1 MGDYG
6 FKVMQDENRTPGT
19 RVCRDGVHFGFYASE
34 PGCPTLLLYKKGCEE
49 IAAAIAFPKPSAP
62 GNFYSMKV
70 KLPADEYEYN
80 FLDGDT
86 VVTDPY
92 AGRLAGREVYGKAP
106 SFSPHGLRGAF
117 VTGKYAWGEDQLPEL
132 AFCETVMYH
141 LHVRGFTMHKNSGV
155 RGKGTFSGLRRKIP
169 YLKSLGVNQ
178 VKLMPV
184 YDFSELEIPA
194 YLFRHKLSEPEKQQG
209 QVSEAETA
217 HTGIASAGAH
227 MAHTE
232 AASAEDHMAHTE
244 PVSAE
249 TNMTKED
256 MLTRAFDRP
265 QMSDDDFRKNYWG
278 YGPGFYFAPKASYAA
293 SDRADIEF
301 KDLVKALHAN
311 GIEIILEFSFDAAAD
326 IGMIRD
332 CLTYWADE
340 YHVDGFSIV
349 GRDDLSAELSRLP
362 LFVSRKLICSWF
374 PDDIIS
380 GNKKE
385 ENPGNQNRQVKQK
398 HQIAQSNDGFM
409 NDARRLLKGDAGML
423 DAFGYR
429 TRLNP
434 AGCAQINY
442 ITNHDGFT
450 MLDLVSYNMKY
461 NDENGEM
468 GRDGSDS
475 NFSWNCGEEGPC
487 AKRKITQLRLRQRKN
502 AYAMM
507 LLSQGTPMLLAGDEF
522 GNTQMGNNNP
532 WCQDNACTWLD
543 WSRSK
548 INRELTEYVRELIA
562 FRKKHPMLHQKS
574 QPQCADYRSTGYPDL
589 SYHSERAW
597 YGDVRHSSLHMGCMY
612 SGRYAG
618 EQSFLYIAWNFHWE
632 EQQFALPLLPD
643 KCFWYRV
650 MDTSVPNS
658 FLPSE
663 EQEKLEDIRTF
674 AAPPR
679 TVVVLEGR

>member
-6 FKVMQDENRTPGT
+6 FKILQDDNRTPGT

-34 PGCPTLLLYKKGCEE
+34 SGRPMLLLYKKGCEE
-49 IAAAIAFPKPSAP
+49 VASSIAFPEPSAP

-70 KLPADEYEYN
+70 KLPAEEYEYN
-80 FLDGDT
+80 FLDGDE

-92 AGRLAGREVYGKAP
+92 ARRLAGRAMYGQTP

-117 VTGKYAWGEDQLPEL
+117 VTGRYSWGEDQLPQLPFHE
-132 AFCETVMYH
+132 AVMYH

-169 YLKSLGVNQ
+169 YLKALGVNQ

-184 YDFSELEIPA
+184 YDFSELEIPD
-194 YLFRHKLSEPEKQQG
+194 YLFSHSLSQEGAKQMAGRDQARACVPKTG
-209 QVSEAETA
+209 GVDGAAE
-217 HTGIASAGAH
+217 GVRVP
-227 MAHTE
+227 E
-232 AASAEDHMAHTE
+232 AALSQEDIRSHAFERPYGSETE
-244 PVSAE
+244 
-249 TNMTKED
+249 
-256 MLTRAFDRP
+256 
-265 QMSDDDFRKNYWG
+265 FRKNYWG

-301 KDLVKALHAN
+301 KDMVKAFHAN
-311 GIEIILEFSFDAAAD
+311 GMEVILEFSFDTATD
-326 IGMIRD
+326 IGTICD
-332 CLTYWADE
+332 CLTYWAEE
-340 YHVDGFSIV
+340 YHVDGFSMV
-349 GRDDLSAELSRLP
+349 GRDDLSAELAKLP
-362 LFVSRKLICSWF
+362 LFVSRKLICGWF
-374 PDDIIS
+374 PDEIT
-380 GNKKE
+380 G
-385 ENPGNQNRQVKQK
+385 ENRK

-429 TRLNP
+429 TRRNP

-442 ITNHDGFT
+442 MTNHDGFT

-487 AKRKITQLRLRQRKN
+487 AKHKIAQLRLQQRKN

-522 GNTQMGNNNP
+522 GNTQLGNNNP
-532 WCQDNACTWLD
+532 WCQDNERTWLD
-543 WSRSK
+543 WSRTK
-548 INRELTEYVRELIA
+548 TNRALTEYVRALIA
-562 FRKKHPMLHQKS
+562 FRSAHPMLHQKTE
-574 QPQCADYRSTGYPDL
+574 PQCADYRSTGYPDL
-589 SYHSERAW
+589 SYHGERAW
-597 YGDVRHSSLHMGCMY
+597 YGDLRQSSLHMGCMY
-612 SGRYAG
+612 SGLYAG

-643 KCFWYRV
+643 GYAWHRV
-650 MDTSVPNS
+650 MDTSLADS
-658 FLPSE
+658 FPGPG
-663 EQEKLEDIRTF
+663 EQERLADVRTF

-679 TVVVLEGR
+679 TVVVLEGRESGVADPASSVQEE